1 MGKSTILVHYVHN
14 LAVKKDDP
22 PVGDKDINAISA
34 VLSQHLVFKV
44 LHPENFFTLCSWV
57 GSCQGVQQGALPHVL
72 SLYSKI

>member
-1 MGKSTILVHYVHN
+1 MGKSAIKVHYVHN

-22 PVGDKDINAISA
+22 PVGDKDINAIGA

-57 GSCQGVQQGALPHVL
+57 RSSQGVQQGALTHVL
-72 SLYSKI
+72 SLHSKI